1 MALVLRPL
9 MPDDVGDARICISA
23 QFAGTRY
30 EVRALEQLD
39 IALQFDDPE
48 YMALLASSGDDVA
61 LRGLVLFGTVAGA
74 RGVVKVHVLVGRGV
88 ETAVALLGAVR
99 ATSEHS
105 GERMIVCELPDD
117 TPLTEA
123 ADALDASGFVEAGR
137 VPDFVTDGVALRLLV
152 HTLVVHA

>member
-9 MPDDVGDARICISA
+9 MPDDVGDARTCISA

-30 EVRALEQLD
+30 EDRALEQLD

-48 YMALLASSGDDVA
+48 YMALLASRGEEKA

-74 RGVVKVHVLVGRGV
+74 RGVVKVHVLVARER
-88 ETAVALLGAVR
+88 ETAVALLEAVR

-117 TPLTEA
+117 TPLMTA
-123 ADALDASGFVEAGR
+123 ADALVASGFVEVGR
-137 VPDFVTDGVALRLLV
+137 VADFVTDGVAMRLLV
-152 HTLVVHA
+152 RTLVAD